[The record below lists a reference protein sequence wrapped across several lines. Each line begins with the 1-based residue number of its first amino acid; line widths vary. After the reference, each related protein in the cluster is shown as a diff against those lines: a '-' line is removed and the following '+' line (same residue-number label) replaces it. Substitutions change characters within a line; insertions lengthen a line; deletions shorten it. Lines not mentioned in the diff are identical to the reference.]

1 MFLGHRRHRSDLET
15 HMASRVGQKGKR
27 EPKSPQT
34 KIVVLSSP
42 KGGTGK
48 TTFAENLLVLAA
60 QDGLN
65 VLGVDF
71 DPQQTLTKWYDRREK
86 KRATRPSL
94 VSFDVAPASIKSWQS
109 VLSDIQSRNYDL
121 AVVDLLPSVDEF
133 IPQVHGLCE
142 AADLVLVTTAATV
155 NDLDSTGPWVGE
167 LLGLGF
173 KVATCINRSNRRE
186 TMLGEAR
193 ALMNEVGPLCPVD
206 VRYLSDAHMPQ
217 VDGMVAVDKNKSNTK
232 SDFEAVW
239 AYVKR
244 EIKLVRPKRPASPKA
259 AA

>member
-1 MFLGHRRHRSDLET
+1 MTGEAMKVAAGRLKPHR
-15 HMASRVGQKGKR
+15 
-27 EPKSPQT
+27 T
-34 KIVVLSSP
+34 KIIVLSSP

-60 QDGLN
+60 QDGLR
-65 VLGVDF
+65 VLGVDL
-71 DPQQTLTKWYDRREK
+71 DPQQTLTKWHDRRESKRK
-86 KRATRPSL
+86 KRPGL
-94 VSFDVAPASIKSWQS
+94 VSLDVAPASIKSWQN
-109 VLSDIQSRNYDL
+109 VLSDIKARQYDL
-121 AVVDLLPSVDEF
+121 VIIDLLPSVDEF
-133 IPQVHGLCE
+133 MPQVHGLCE
-142 AADLVLVTTAATV
+142 VADLVLVTTAATV

-193 ALMNEVGPLCPVD
+193 ALMNQIGPLCPVD

-232 SDFEAVW
+232 ADFEAVW

-244 EIKLVRPKRPASPKA
+244 EINLNRPKRAARSKA

>member
-1 MFLGHRRHRSDLET
+1 
-15 HMASRVGQKGKR
+15 MATSAVREGAGK
-27 EPKSPQT
+27 PKPHNT
-34 KIVVLSSP
+34 KIIVLSSP

-71 DPQQTLTKWYDRREK
+71 DPQQTLTKWYDRREN
-86 KRATRPSL
+86 KRKTRPGL
-94 VSFDVAPASIKSWQS
+94 VSLDVAPASIKSWQT
-109 VLSDIQSRNYDL
+109 VLSDIHSRNYDL

-133 IPQVHGLCE
+133 MPQVHGLCE
-142 AADLVLVTTAATV
+142 MADLVLVTTAATV
-155 NDLDSTGPWVGE
+155 NDLDSTGPWVSE

-193 ALMNEVGPLCPVD
+193 ALMNQVGPLCPVD

-217 VDGMVAVDKNKSNTK
+217 VDGMVAVDKKKSNTK
-232 SDFEAVW
+232 ADFEAVW

-244 EIKLVRPKRPASPKA
+244 EISLNRPKRPAHSKA